1 MSLDISL
8 ETEARFA
15 AKAREQGL
23 SVDAYLERLMEPPLG
38 VRGLDILKEA
48 GIQPEGTANGQA
60 PELPVRYLGVR
71 GTLRRVE
78 IYDDED

>member
-8 ETEARFA
+8 ETEARIK
-15 AKAREQGL
+15 AKAKEQGL
-23 SVDAYLERLMEPPLG
+23 SVEAYLERQMEPPRG

-48 GIQPEGTANGQA
+48 GIQPASTANGQ
-60 PELPVRYLGVR
+60 PPGLPVRYLGVR

-78 IYDDED
+78 IYGDED

>member
-8 ETEARFA
+8 ETEARIK
-15 AKAREQGL
+15 AKAKERGL
-23 SVDAYLERLMEPPLG
+23 SVDAYLRRQMESPRG

-48 GIQPEGTANGQA
+48 GIKPAGTPNGDA
-60 PELPVRYLGVR
+60 PQLPVWNLGVR

-78 IYDDED
+78 IYGDED